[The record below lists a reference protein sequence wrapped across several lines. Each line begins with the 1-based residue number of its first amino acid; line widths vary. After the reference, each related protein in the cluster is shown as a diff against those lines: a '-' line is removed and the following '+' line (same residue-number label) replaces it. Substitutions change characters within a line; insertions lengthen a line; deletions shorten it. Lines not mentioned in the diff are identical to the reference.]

1 MGYDSPYLTTSLGT
15 MGLMLTLMTISF
27 ILVIVLSPLSGLQYV
42 QKFRNKLK
50 NKLQWNF
57 TIRLFLEGLLET
69 TFSSAITLT
78 YVEKETFGDVLNF
91 LLAIFLLLI
100 VAALTIFVVV
110 FYLNRFQRMS
120 NKDDKQFKKTFG
132 AAYEGLKIN
141 KKMSLF

>member
-27 ILVIVLSPLSGLQYV
+27 ILVLVLSPLSGLQYV

-110 FYLNRFQRMS
+110 FYLKRFERMS
-120 NKDDKQFKKTFG
+120 NKDDKQF
-132 AAYEGLKIN
+132 
-141 KKMSLF
+141 

>member
-1 MGYDSPYLTTSLGT
+1 
-15 MGLMLTLMTISF
+15 MLTLMTISF

-91 LLAIFLLLI
+91 LLAILLLLI

-110 FYLNRFQRMS
+110 FYLNRFERMS
-120 NKDDKQFKKTFG
+120 NKDDKQF
-132 AAYEGLKIN
+132 
-141 KKMSLF
+141 

>member
-91 LLAIFLLLI
+91 LLAILLLLI

-110 FYLNRFQRMS
+110 FYLKRFERMS
-120 NKDDKQFKKTFG
+120 NKDDKQF
-132 AAYEGLKIN
+132 
-141 KKMSLF
+141 